1 MAFVLTLPYSAPR
14 LPTLPQ
20 LEAVAAR
27 LGVSFQGNPTQGCY
41 RGPGMDGAYHFLPEC
56 ITGTFA
62 GHGVR
67 GDFSW
72 ELQHLRITVSEK
84 PFFVPESLV
93 RARVTAGFDALCREL
108 RPQ

>member
-1 MAFVLTLPYSAPR
+1 MAFVLTLPYTGPH

-20 LEAVAAR
+20 LTPVAAR
-27 LGVSFQGNPTQGCY
+27 LGVTFQGDPTQGSY
-41 RGPGMDGAYHFLPEC
+41 RGPGVDGAYHFLPEC

-72 ELQHLRITVSEK
+72 ELQHLRITVSQK
-84 PFFVPESLV
+84 PFFVPEALL
-93 RARVTAGFDALCREL
+93 RERVTAGFAALCREL
-108 RPQ
+108 GPQ